1 MGWEFRKSLRMG
13 PFRVTLSK
21 RGLSYSAGV
30 KGARVTKRV
39 DGKVQRTFTIPGTG
53 ISYRTISGKRRARD

>member
-39 DGKVQRTFTIPGTG
+39 DGKVLRTFSVPGTG
-53 ISYRTISGKRRARD
+53 LSYRTISGKRRHRD

>member
-1 MGWEFRKSLRMG
+1 MGWEFRKSLRLG

-39 DGKVQRTFTIPGTG
+39 DGKVQRTFSIPGTG
-53 ISYRTISGKRRARD
+53 LSYRTISGKRRDRA

>member
-1 MGWEFRKSLRMG
+1 MEFRKSLRMG

-39 DGKVQRTFTIPGTG
+39 DGKVQRTFSIPGTG
-53 ISYRTISGKRRARD
+53 ISYRTISGKRRPRD